1 MQQLAEIILYDT
13 SLSFSAFIILCVV
26 SFIASFITAT
36 LGLGGGMLMLAVM
49 ALYLTPSVLI
59 PLHGAVQLGSNAGRA
74 ALMYRHVIR
83 QILPWFV
90 LGSLIGALIGGQ
102 LVVSLPVSLLK
113 IILALFIFYA
123 VWAPR
128 FKTGR
133 HGNKTFLAVG
143 IISSFVTMFVG
154 ATGPLVAPF
163 IAAVSPERHKVVATH
178 AIFMTLQHLIK
189 ITIFTAFGFAFK
201 SWLPVLAALLLTGFA
216 GTYAG
221 RHVLTRLPEQAFRIG
236 LKAVLTG
243 AALKLL
249 WGVLV
254 G

>member
-1 MQQLAEIILYDT
+1 
-13 SLSFSAFIILCVV
+13 
-26 SFIASFITAT
+26 
-36 LGLGGGMLMLAVM
+36 MLAVM
-49 ALYLTPSVLI
+49 ALYLPPAVLI
-59 PLHGAVQLGSNAGRA
+59 PLHGAVQLGSNAGRV

-102 LVVSLPVSLLK
+102 MVVALPVSLLK
-113 IILALFIFYA
+113 TILALFIIYA
-123 VWAPR
+123 VWAPKFR
-128 FKTGR
+128 TGR
-133 HGNKTFLAVG
+133 HGSKTFLAVG
-143 IISSFVTMFVG
+143 IVSSFVTMFVG

-163 IAAVSPERHKVVATH
+163 IAASSPDRHKVVATH

-201 SWLPVLAALLLTGFA
+201 IWLPVLSALLLCGFA

-221 RHVLTRLPEQAFRIG
+221 RLVLTRLPESVFRIG
-236 LKAVLTG
+236 LKVVLTG
-243 AALKLL
+243 VALKLL
-249 WGVLV
+249 WGVLS